1 MSEMQGPINPSEG
14 DMPLVSRL
22 LYQMIDEKYSTL
34 LDESSDFMCITDR
47 DGKFIYVNK
56 KLADSLGYTKKHML
70 GMYMWDIVAIE
81 SRAAFSDKAKEF
93 LKSGKTV
100 IEGFVIKTKFDGKIT
115 GEMRSMAFYDNAG
128 KYCGAKSV
136 FKDSTKILAIES
148 LERKYE
154 SMLED
159 GINTLDYVIIILD
172 RGFLVKWAS
181 TSVAQYFGLD
191 KTAIIGEDMREILK
205 SKVKPLIQHDESF
218 LKNIF
223 SAYET
228 NTCVESFECE
238 LVPLGGGEN
247 LFLEHWSYPVIQGD
261 LKGGRIEIFRD
272 ITARKKSEEML
283 EYYYKKIHAIMEH
296 AVEGIV
302 ELKTDNTVQFVNK
315 SFQDVLGYCDT
326 EMLARSLSDFIL
338 PDERMKLASVKLIRK
353 AREVIFVKKDGTLLY
368 TLISSIPLVFGTQ
381 PPHALCFIS
390 DITETKMASLKLR
403 DANLTLRA
411 LNDSLLD
418 VSLRDVRTGVYN
430 FRYLNERLSEE
441 IKRCKRYLR
450 PLSIIMIDIDYFKAI
465 NDAYGHS
472 YGDVILKDFTELL
485 KKSVRDTDVVVRS
498 GGEEFVVFLSE
509 TDAFGSVTV
518 AQKIIKAV
526 KDNLLGEDK
535 KKVQLSISIGIA
547 SYPESGIT
555 DVTSLMDASDQAM
568 YQSKQKGRN
577 SITVYSQNNQE
588 PEGQGVLEEKDAKD
602 EGLCG
607 NLRARLRSIN
617 SRNEESILESMRPMA
632 REAYLRQGHAHNYC
646 ERLYEHV
653 EALAKSFK
661 MKEKECRDARR
672 AALLCNLG
680 FLTLSR
686 EVLSKQRK
694 DMAKEEMLFIKE
706 HPQRGL
712 DIIRDVPFLAP
723 VAKAIL
729 YHHERYDGRGYP
741 EGIKGGDIPFISRF
755 IFVAETFE
763 ALIVPRPY
771 RATAY
776 SKKEA
781 LLIIKKESGKQFD
794 PKVVQHFLEYFSG
807 S

>member
-1 MSEMQGPINPSEG
+1 MSEIQGPLNPVEG

-56 KLADSLGYTKKHML
+56 KLADSLGYTKKQML
-70 GMYMWDIVAIE
+70 GMYMWNIVSPE
-81 SRAAFSDKAKEF
+81 SRAAFTDKAKEF
-93 LKSGKTV
+93 LKNGKTV

-128 KYCGAKSV
+128 KYCGAKAV
-136 FKDSTKILAIES
+136 FKDSTKLLAIES
-148 LERKYE
+148 LEKKYE

-159 GINTLDYVIIILD
+159 GINTLDYIIIILD
-172 RGFLVKWAS
+172 RDFRVKWAS

-191 KTAIIGEDMREILK
+191 KTAIIGEDMREVLK
-205 SKVKPLIQHDESF
+205 NKVKPLIQHDEFF
-218 LKNIF
+218 LKNIL
-223 SAYET
+223 SAYEA
-228 NTCVESFECE
+228 NKCVESFECE
-238 LVPLGGGEN
+238 LMALGGGEN
-247 LFLEHWSYPVIQGD
+247 LFLEHWSYPVVQGD

-296 AVEGIV
+296 TVEGIV
-302 ELKTDNTVQFVNK
+302 ELKTDNAIQFVNK
-315 SFQDVLGYCDT
+315 SFQALLGYSDK
-326 EMLARSLSDFIL
+326 EMLDRSLPDFIL
-338 PDERMKLASVKLIRK
+338 PDERMRLASVKLIRK
-353 AREVIFVKKDGTLLY
+353 AREVTFVKKDGTLLY

-430 FRYLNERLSEE
+430 FRYLNERLGEE
-441 IKRCKRYLR
+441 IKRSKRYLR

-472 YGDVILKDFTELL
+472 YGDVILKDFTQLL
-485 KKSVRDTDVVVRS
+485 KKSVRETDVVVRS

-526 KDNLLGEDK
+526 KNNLLGEDK

-547 SYPESGIT
+547 SYPGAGIADAT
-555 DVTSLMDASDQAM
+555 ALLDASDQAM

-577 SITVYSQNNQE
+577 SITVYSQNNKD
-588 PEGQGVLEEKDAKD
+588 PESQGALEEKDVRD
-602 EGLCG
+602 EDLYG
-607 NLRARLRSIN
+607 NLRERLKSIN
-617 SRNEESILESMRPMA
+617 SRNEESILESMRPMV
-632 REAYLRQGHAHNYC
+632 REAYLRQGHGHHYC
-646 ERLYEHV
+646 ERLTEHV
-653 EALAKSFK
+653 EALAKSFE
-661 MKEKECRDARR
+661 MNEKDVLDARR

-680 FLTLSR
+680 FLTLSA
-686 EVLSKQRK
+686 ETLSKQRK
-694 DMAKEEMLFIKE
+694 DMAKEEMRSIEE
-706 HPQRGL
+706 HPLRSL
-712 DIIRDVPFLAP
+712 EIISSVPFLAP
-723 VAKAIL
+723 VAKLVL
-729 YHHERYDGRGYP
+729 YHHERYDGDGYP
-741 EGIKGGDIPFISRF
+741 EGLKGADIPLISKF

-771 RATAY
+771 RERAY

-781 LLIIKKESGKQFD
+781 LEVIKKESGKQFD
-794 PKVVQHFLEYFSG
+794 PKVVEHFLNILSE
-807 S
+807 

>member
-1 MSEMQGPINPSEG
+1 MSEIQGPLNPGEA

-56 KLADSLGYTKKHML
+56 KLADSLGYTKKQML
-70 GMYMWDIVAIE
+70 GMYMWDIVAAE
-81 SRAAFSDKAKEF
+81 SRAAFTDKAKEF
-93 LKSGKTV
+93 LKRGKTV

-128 KYCGAKSV
+128 KYCGAKAV
-136 FKDSTKILAIES
+136 FKDSTKLLAIES
-148 LERKYE
+148 LEKKYE

-159 GINTLDYVIIILD
+159 GINTLDYIIVILD
-172 RGFLVKWAS
+172 RDFRVKWAS
-181 TSVAQYFGLD
+181 TSVQQYFGLD

-205 SKVKPLIQHDESF
+205 NKVKPLIQHDESF

-223 SAYET
+223 SAYEA

-238 LVPLGGGEN
+238 LMPLGGGEN
-247 LFLEHWSYPVIQGD
+247 LFMEHWSYPVVQGD

-272 ITARKKSEEML
+272 ITGRKKSEEML

-302 ELKTDNTVQFVNK
+302 ELKTDNTIQFVNK

-326 EMLARSLSDFIL
+326 EMLDMSLSDFIL

-390 DITETKMASLKLR
+390 DITETKMAALKLR

-441 IKRCKRYLR
+441 IKRSKRYLR
-450 PLSIIMIDIDYFKAI
+450 PISIIMIDIDYFKAI

-472 YGDVILKDFTELL
+472 YGDVILKDFTQLL
-485 KKSVRDTDVVVRS
+485 KNSVRETDVVVRS

-509 TDAFGSVTV
+509 TDAFGSVKV

-526 KDNLLGEDK
+526 KNNLLGEDG
-535 KKVQLSISIGIA
+535 KKVQLTISIGVA
-547 SYPESGIT
+547 SYPDAGIT
-555 DVTSLMDASDQAM
+555 DTASLMDASDQAM

-577 SITVYSQNNQE
+577 SITVYSSRRE
-588 PEGQGVLEEKDAKD
+588 SEGQGSPEERDARNED
-602 EGLCG
+602 MYG
-607 NLRARLRSIN
+607 NLRERFKSIN
-617 SRNEESILESMRPMA
+617 SRNEESILESMRPMV
-632 REAYLRQGHAHNYC
+632 RESYLRQGHDHSYC
-646 ERLYEHV
+646 EKLLSHV
-653 EALAKSFK
+653 EALAKSFG
-661 MKEKECRDARR
+661 MKEKDILDARR

-680 FLTLSR
+680 FLTLSQ
-686 EVLSKQRK
+686 ETLSKQRK
-694 DMAKEEMLFIKE
+694 DLTKEEARFIRE
-706 HPQRGL
+706 HPMRSL
-712 DIIRDVPFLAP
+712 EIIRDVLFLAP
-723 VAKAIL
+723 VAKIIL
-729 YHHERYDGRGYP
+729 HHHERYDAKGYP
-741 EGIKGGDIPFISRF
+741 EGLKGGDIPLVSRF
-755 IFVAETFE
+755 ILIAETFE

-771 RATAY
+771 RSTAY
-776 SKKEA
+776 SKKEV
-781 LLIIKKESGKQFD
+781 LEIIRKESGKRFD
-794 PKVVQHFLEYFSG
+794 PKVVKHFLKSLPES
-807 S
+807 